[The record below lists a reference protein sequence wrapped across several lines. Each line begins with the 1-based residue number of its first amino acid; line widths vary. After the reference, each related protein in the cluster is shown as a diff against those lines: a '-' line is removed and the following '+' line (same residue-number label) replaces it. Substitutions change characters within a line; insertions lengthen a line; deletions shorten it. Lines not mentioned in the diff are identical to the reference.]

1 METLI
6 YANIAGCEIRAMQRT
21 SNWGRPSTKPSVD
34 GRKIAKNAMKTKL
47 HVGNLS
53 SRTTKE
59 NLRWLFAQKG
69 RVRDVGLIIE
79 RTTGRSRAYAI
90 VTMATV
96 EGAEAAVL
104 GLHRSIWN
112 GRHITVHEMPAAE
125 PARPRLF
132 GPQQTITPFY
142 PTRSKTEKDPVAAP
156 EVTPCDT

>member
-1 METLI
+1 MTLDF
-6 YANIAGCEIRAMQRT
+6 
-21 SNWGRPSTKPSVD
+21 VD
-34 GRKIAKNAMKTKL
+34 GRNIAKNAMKTKL

-53 SRTTKE
+53 SRTTEE
-59 NLRWLFAQKG
+59 NLRSLFAQKG

-112 GRHITVHEMPAAE
+112 GRHITVHEMPTAE
-125 PARPRLF
+125 PERSSLSF
-132 GPQQTITPFY
+132 GPRQTITPFY
-142 PTRSKTEKDPVAAP
+142 PIRSKTEGDP
-156 EVTPCDT
+156 DLK

>member
-1 METLI
+1 MRCKGPAI
-6 YANIAGCEIRAMQRT
+6 GGAHRH
-21 SNWGRPSTKPSVD
+21 SFFVD

-53 SRTTKE
+53 SRTTEE
-59 NLRWLFAQKG
+59 NLRCLFAQKG
-69 RVRDVGLIIE
+69 RVRDVRLIIE
-79 RTTGRSRAYAI
+79 RATGRSRAYAI

-125 PARPRLF
+125 PHQPLSF

-142 PTRSKTEKDPVAAP
+142 PMRSKTEGDP
-156 EVTPCDT
+156 DLK